1 MEARLRY
8 TLSMLYNNQGATKSA
23 LVQALAAVPL
33 YRRAADDRGLT
44 RALSQVANQY
54 AREKQLVEAKSA
66 AEDALKLARDR
77 GERRLLADVLRR
89 CAGSFLTDGADRVRE
104 MYVESVVIFRSL
116 GRDDETARAL
126 TWLGLFE
133 AQVGNYEE
141 AAKRLIEAKPFADDE
156 LVASIAG
163 EVAACYLAT
172 GDWANA
178 QPAAREALALAVK
191 VRQPIE
197 VLFAISYVAVLGAQ
211 RDAREAAVLSGYAE
225 ERLREAGWRR
235 LHYDLAIAQRLADVL
250 KERLADAELSRLL
263 AAGAAMGEEEAIAR
277 ATAFTSLF
285 STFDEKD

>member
-1 MEARLRY
+1 
-8 TLSMLYNNQGATKSA
+8 
-23 LVQALAAVPL
+23 
-33 YRRAADDRGLT
+33 
-44 RALSQVANQY
+44 
-54 AREKQLVEAKSA
+54 
-66 AEDALKLARDR
+66 
-77 GERRLLADVLRR
+77 
-89 CAGSFLTDGADRVRE
+89 